1 MTGSPSTGRWVCWL
15 LAVAAGLGPAASG
28 AGGAASVQGYVEAP
42 VSGTRVPGVEVTFF
56 VAQDE
61 ALTEVARQTTD
72 VRGAFFFAGPFLED
86 GLGFVLTAAYRGVP
100 QASSLLKVGD
110 QQQIILEVYE
120 PSTADPGLRITRH
133 TLFLSP
139 QPQGLDVAQLVQVHN
154 PGDRTFVG
162 SAGAAAGGV
171 TEFVLPPGARELHSH
186 AGALVAGE
194 GNRVYDRQP
203 LPPGLTEIAFTY
215 TLDLDEAGPEY
226 RLQATYPTEA
236 LEIYLQPATLA
247 APPDFEDLGV
257 VELEG
262 ASYRRLRHP
271 ALARGEEVVVPLPTG
286 RSGQRALKW
295 TALAG
300 ALAAGMAALVTV
312 GRRRVTAPA
321 PSRSGSVAAE
331 LAQRPALVAAIA
343 RLDEEFRLRPTDAT
357 YQRRREA
364 LVAQVLSLGHRTE
377 SDRDAG

>member
-1 MTGSPSTGRWVCWL
+1 MIGNPSTGRWVCWL
-15 LAVAAGLGPAASG
+15 LAMAAGFGPTAAGASG
-28 AGGAASVQGYVEAP
+28 AVQGFVEAP
-42 VSGTRVPGVEVTFF
+42 VTGTRVPGVEVTFS
-56 VAQDE
+56 VAQDG

-72 VRGAFFFAGPFLED
+72 AQGAFSFAGPFLED
-86 GLGFVLTAAYRGVP
+86 GLEFVLAAEYRGVQ

-120 PSTADPGLRITRH
+120 PTAEDPGLRITRQ

-139 QPQGLDVAQLVQVHN
+139 RPQELEVAQLVQVHN
-154 PGDRTFVG
+154 PGDRTFIG
-162 SAGAAAGGV
+162 SAGADAGRV
-171 TEFVLPPGARELHSH
+171 TEFVLPPGARELRSH

-194 GNRVYDRQP
+194 GNRIYDRQP

-226 RLQATYPTEA
+226 RLQATYPTEV
-236 LEIYLQPATLA
+236 LEVYLQPAAAA
-247 APPDFEDLGV
+247 APPTFEDLGV

-262 ASYRRLRHP
+262 AAYRRLRHP

-286 RSGQRALKW
+286 RSGQRLLKW

-300 ALAAGMAALVTV
+300 ALAAGIATLVAV
-312 GRRRVTAPA
+312 SRRRVAAPA
-321 PSRSGSVAAE
+321 PSRSGPTTAD
-331 LAQRPALVAAIA
+331 LAQRPPLIAAIA
-343 RLDEEFRLRPTDAT
+343 RLDEEFHLRPDDET

-364 LVAQVLSLGHRTE
+364 LVAQVLSLGLRTE
-377 SDRDAG
+377 SDHDAG